1 MAQVRIYHF
10 PPGELAWIGQAAIR
24 LTGHPQGLSLIL
36 ESPARTICAELK
48 TEDLKRLLV
57 DLATAIY
64 SHKLAL
70 DIYLEPPPSNCKTS
84 NPVNTLPPPPK
95 SIIVIGSQSHTPT
108 LPTRKET
115 THA

>member
-10 PPGELAWIGQAAIR
+10 PPGELGWIGQATIR

-57 DLATAIY
+57 DLATAIH

-70 DIYLEPPPSNCKTS
+70 DIYLEPPPSDCKTS
-84 NPVNTLPPPPK
+84 NPVNTLPPPSNS
-95 SIIVIGSQSHTPT
+95 SILIGNEPHTPPS
-108 LPTRKET
+108 LRAMEN